1 MSDPQPKEEETPAEM
16 AARLQALLP
25 SPEEIMKM
33 AEIEAHN
40 DMIRQKREVR
50 LATRKARQAK
60 KPKKRKRR

>member
-1 MSDPQPKEEETPAEM
+1 MM
-16 AARLQALLP
+16 P

-40 DMIRQKREVR
+40 DMVKQKREAR
-50 LATRKARQAK
+50 LIARKERQAK